1 MLLSL
6 LFLFFSLYIILN
18 YIILELKI
26 IYLVYLTRMV
36 KNKIGGKRTKRGA
49 RKNLNDISSMSRK
62 IRFIEE
68 EGEEYAIVSKM
79 IGNGQCNVMCGDGKS
94 RLCFIRNKFSGRN
107 KHSNLVNHGT
117 WVMIGIR
124 DWETNKI
131 DKLEKCDLLELYSD
145 DEKNRLKQETNYDFT
160 SLIKEENKLNNINDQ
175 DESDMIIFQNNV
187 NMTDSLSQ
195 EFSGEEDIEI
205 NFDDI

>member
-68 EGEEYAIVSKM
+68 ERRTI
-79 IGNGQCNVMCGDGKS
+79 
-94 RLCFIRNKFSGRN
+94 
-107 KHSNLVNHGT
+107 
-117 WVMIGIR
+117 
-124 DWETNKI
+124 
-131 DKLEKCDLLELYSD
+131 
-145 DEKNRLKQETNYDFT
+145 
-160 SLIKEENKLNNINDQ
+160 
-175 DESDMIIFQNNV
+175 
-187 NMTDSLSQ
+187 
-195 EFSGEEDIEI
+195 
-205 NFDDI
+205 

>member
-1 MLLSL
+1 
-6 LFLFFSLYIILN
+6 
-18 YIILELKI
+18 
-26 IYLVYLTRMV
+26 MV

-68 EGEEYAIVSKM
+68 EGEEYAIVNKI
-79 IGNGQCNVMCGDGKS
+79 IGNGQCNVMCGDGKL

-107 KHSNLVNHGT
+107 KHSNLVNNGT
-117 WVMIGIR
+117 WIMIGKR
-124 DWETNKI
+124 DWETTKK

-160 SLIKEENKLNNINDQ
+160 LLIKEENKLNNINDEE
-175 DESDMIIFQNNV
+175 ESDTIFFENNV
-187 NMTDSLSQ
+187 ITCYDSPQ
-195 EFSGEEDIEI
+195 EFSGKEEDIEI

>member
-26 IYLVYLTRMV
+26 IYLVYLTKMV

-68 EGEEYAIVSKM
+68 EGEEYAMVSKM
-79 IGNGQCNVMCGDGKS
+79 IGNGQCNVMCGDGKL
-94 RLCFIRNKFSGRN
+94 RLCFIRHKFSGRN

-160 SLIKEENKLNNINDQ
+160 WLIKEENKLKNINDE